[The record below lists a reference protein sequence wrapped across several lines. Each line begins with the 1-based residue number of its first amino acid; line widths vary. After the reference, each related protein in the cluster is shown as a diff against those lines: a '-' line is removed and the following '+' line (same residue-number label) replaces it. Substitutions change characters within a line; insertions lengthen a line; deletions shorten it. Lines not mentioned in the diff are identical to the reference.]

1 MYAVSVSFGTVSC
14 CPSEVLILLIA
25 RGICRPLG
33 HLNQCLFHQKF
44 LLCDFQI
51 ILIWYRSYCQNSV
64 LNLAVTVVAISLE
77 SASCTSW
84 IMSYLSSF
92 LISDTMV
99 VTIHLISSF
108 FSMDVLIFDRLWW
121 IRINSSEISVLLIH
135 VYASVSELLM
145 RCNFVGLL
153 SDTVAFST
161 DDGTKFNCSHFFS
174 AVFSVLFFWLLFS
187 LH

>member
-1 MYAVSVSFGTVSC
+1 MFFWEYCWFWFPYVYAVSVSFGTVSC

-33 HLNQCLFHQKF
+33 HLNQCLYHQKF

-51 ILIWYRSYCQNSV
+51 LLIWYRSYCQNSV
-64 LNLAVTVVAISLE
+64 LNVAVTVVAISLE

-108 FSMDVLIFDRLWW
+108 FTMDVLIFDRLWW
-121 IRINSSEISVLLIH
+121 ISINSSEISAFLVH
-135 VYASVSELLM
+135 VY
-145 RCNFVGLL
+145 
-153 SDTVAFST
+153 
-161 DDGTKFNCSHFFS
+161 
-174 AVFSVLFFWLLFS
+174 VL
-187 LH
+187 